1 MVRQQPFREIARE
14 IERRIRQGVYP
25 ENSALPS
32 RPELAEEFGVARA
45 TLDRAI
51 QELTRSGILVSR
63 HGSGT
68 FAAPVAEKKFRVGV
82 VSGAEFM
89 EYAGSIFDAV
99 FLNPAELE
107 NRSAWRRLF
116 EFDGLLWVRPEAVLF
131 PAIEAIAPQ
140 VPSVLINRVV
150 AAGSRRIPKHCRYC
164 CRVAR
169 IRWSPATGARVL
181 WTPAAKRA
189 NSTKLCVCRL
199 TLKRRSP
206 RWKNA

>member
-68 FAAPVAEKKFRVGV
+68 FAAPVAEKART
-82 VSGAEFM
+82 AAAPM
-89 EYAGSIFDAV
+89 
-99 FLNPAELE
+99 P
-107 NRSAWRRLF
+107 RLPP
-116 EFDGLLWVRPEAVLF
+116 V
-131 PAIEAIAPQ
+131 
-140 VPSVLINRVV
+140 
-150 AAGSRRIPKHCRYC
+150 
-164 CRVAR
+164 
-169 IRWSPATGARVL
+169 IRA
-181 WTPAAKRA
+181 
-189 NSTKLCVCRL
+189 
-199 TLKRRSP
+199 
-206 RWKNA
+206 

>member
-131 PAIEAIAPQ
+131 PAIEAIAPA
-140 VPSVLINRVV
+140 VYAPTPLSL
-150 AAGSRRIPKHCRYC
+150 RIF
-164 CRVAR
+164 
-169 IRWSPATGARVL
+169 S
-181 WTPAAKRA
+181 
-189 NSTKLCVCRL
+189 
-199 TLKRRSP
+199 
-206 RWKNA
+206 

>member
-63 HGSGT
+63 HGT

-107 NRSAWRRLF
+107 NRSAWRRNT
-116 EFDGLLWVRPEAVLF
+116 GIR
-131 PAIEAIAPQ
+131 
-140 VPSVLINRVV
+140 SV
-150 AAGSRRIPKHCRYC
+150 
-164 CRVAR
+164 
-169 IRWSPATGARVL
+169 RWSR
-181 WTPAAKRA
+181 
-189 NSTKLCVCRL
+189 KL
-199 TLKRRSP
+199 SP
-206 RWKNA
+206 QSKSPLVR